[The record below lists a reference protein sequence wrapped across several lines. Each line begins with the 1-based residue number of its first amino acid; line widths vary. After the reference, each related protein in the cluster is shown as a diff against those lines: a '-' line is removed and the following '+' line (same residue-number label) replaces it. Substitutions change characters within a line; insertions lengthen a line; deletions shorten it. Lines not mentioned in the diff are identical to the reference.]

1 MSANKA
7 SVADAQGK
15 LNLSRE
21 PQEVILPA
29 SSLMYLE
36 KIGPFLKTAPLAW
49 KEFWSIATGQ
59 LDKSAIAFAVGL
71 SRIDETK
78 KGDAA
83 YIYQAGVL
91 LKTTPSRVPDGLRMR
106 ALKPGKYV
114 QFLLTGSYSQLP
126 AAYPAAFS
134 ILEKAK
140 WALREDFCIEKY
152 LNSPD
157 TPEQELKTEILIPI
171 N

>member
-7 SVADAQGK
+7 PVADAQAK
-15 LNLSRE
+15 LNLSSE
-21 PQEVILPA
+21 PQVVTLPA
-29 SSLMYLE
+29 SNLAYVE
-36 KIGPFLKTAPLAW
+36 KIGPFSKTAPVAW
-49 KEFWSIATGQ
+49 KEFW
-59 LDKSAIAFAVGL
+59 AIASTHLDESEIAGAAGL

-78 KGDAA
+78 SGDAA
-83 YIYQAGVL
+83 YVYQAGAL
-91 LKTTPSRVPDGLRMR
+91 LKTAPSRVPNGLLARR
-106 ALKPGKYV
+106 LESGKYAC
-114 QFLLTGSYSQLP
+114 FLLTGSYSQLP

-140 WALREDFCIEKY
+140 LRIRDDFCIEKY

-171 N
+171 I